1 MSLIH
6 ADPSLTRKQIL
17 LAASRQFPEGDV
29 QHWWHPPLGRGVR
42 TLCSDDYL
50 WLPFATA
57 RYVTITADTG
67 VLNESVSFIE
77 GRKLNLH
84 EESYYDM
91 PITLDQQESLY
102 EHCKRAVTHGLRL
115 GEHGLPLMG
124 AGDWNDGMNMVGIEG
139 KGESV
144 WLAWFLYDVLQRF
157 SKIALLRNDQQFTD
171 FCLEQAQQLKQ
182 NIHKNAWDGE
192 WYIRAYFDD
201 GTPLGSSQN
210 VECSIDAIS
219 QSWSVLSE
227 AGDPERSLQAM
238 ESVNKHLV
246 NRPKQLIQL
255 LNPPFDK
262 HGPDPGYIRGYVPGV
277 RENGGQYTHAAI
289 WTVMAYAKL
298 RNKELTWELLK
309 LINPVNHGLNE
320 ADIAIYKT
328 EPYVMSADV
337 YGVAPHIGRGGWS
350 WYTGSAGWMYVL
362 ITESFLGMKREGNI
376 LQFNPCVPKDWTS
389 FTVRYRYHSTIYNIE
404 IIAVATQNEAMMSLD
419 GVNQEQSKI
428 YLEDDGRERQVVLK
442 CFGA

>member
-1 MSLIH
+1 M
-6 ADPSLTRKQIL
+6 T
-17 LAASRQFPEGDV
+17 GV
-29 QHWWHPPLGRGVR
+29 QTCALPIS
-42 TLCSDDYL
+42 LCSDDYL

-57 RYVTITADTG
+57 RYVTITNDTG
-67 VLNESVSFIE
+67 VLDESVSFIE

-91 PITLDQQESLY
+91 PITLDQKESLY
-102 EHCKRAVTHGLRL
+102 EHCKRAVTHGLRF
-115 GEHGLPLMG
+115 GAHGLPLMG

-144 WLAWFLYDVLQRF
+144 WLAWFVYDVLQRF
-157 SKIALLRNDQQFTD
+157 SKISLLRNDQQFAN
-171 FCLEQAQQLKQ
+171 FCHEQALLLKE

-238 ESVNKHLV
+238 ESVNKYLV

-298 RNKELTWELLK
+298 RNRELTWELLK
-309 LINPVNHGLNE
+309 LINPINHGLNE
-320 ADIAIYKT
+320 ADIAVYKT
-328 EPYVMSADV
+328 EPYVMAADV
-337 YGVAPHIGRGGWS
+337 YGVAPHTGRGGWS
-350 WYTGSAGWMYVL
+350 WYTGSAGWMYML
-362 ITESFLGMKREGNI
+362 LTESFLGMKREGNT
-376 LQFNPCVPKDWTS
+376 LQFNPCVPKDWNS
-389 FTVRYRYHSTIYNIE
+389 FSVRYRYHSTIYHIE
-404 IIAVATQNEAMMSLD
+404 IIPVANQSDALMSLD
-419 GVNQEQSKI
+419 GVNQNQLKI
-428 YLEDDGRERQVVLK
+428 YLEDDGNERQVVLK
-442 CFGA
+442 CFGS